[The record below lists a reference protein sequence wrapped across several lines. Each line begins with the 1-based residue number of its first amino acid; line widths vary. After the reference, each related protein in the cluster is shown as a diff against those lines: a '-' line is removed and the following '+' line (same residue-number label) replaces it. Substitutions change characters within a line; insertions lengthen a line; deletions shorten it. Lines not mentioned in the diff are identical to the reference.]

1 MKRRFWAGLL
11 SFVMLWSLLPASA
24 LAANEEDAVKYGE
37 YKNSIWEAMES
48 SGTVE
53 NTGIG
58 GVKSVSKTAVP
69 VKDDDGN
76 VIPNQFDV
84 TLNVVMEQAT
94 TTVQPGAA
102 ATVLVMD
109 VSGSM
114 DYCAECGHKIGNGSW
129 HERGC
134 KYENK
139 RNYASRLE
147 AAQAAAREFLKT
159 YSGRFGENGQ
169 ETSEETQDLG
179 RYVSLVAFSTGAK
192 VKVEWADVSNAAGYQ
207 KALKAVNDL
216 EADGGTNLEQGFVK
230 ANGQLK
236 QDAVK
241 NISEKN
247 VIALTDGVPTFYGK
261 DYLTLLGEWTANGHG
276 NIGCPD
282 TNAATVKA
290 ASALKA
296 SPAKLYTVCFGA
308 ADTKCWEKNSLH
320 KDNIWPYPDE
330 YHKDD
335 GPTVGTFL
343 SESIATKREY
353 AYNAGNT
360 AELMQAFK
368 AITDTITTG
377 LNAGTVTDG
386 LPAGVTTTDSAFAD
400 GKMTWNLN
408 AEEAEPSDA
417 GSGKTTYSWTK
428 TYRVSID
435 PTKVAAGTEYQ
446 PLNTP
451 TTLEVTVGGEKK
463 TVAFPIP
470 AGKVTPLT
478 TLTVTATGYEGT
490 YDGKDHGEAATANID
505 GAKIEY
511 STDNGTTWSE
521 TVPTIK
527 NVGETK
533 VLVRA
538 TLNGYADAEDEYTL
552 KVNYAPVTVTADN
565 QSVQLGSSALGYTAT
580 VTG

>member
-1 MKRRFWAGLL
+1 MCDPKMPVAGKTP
-11 SFVMLWSLLPASA
+11 V
-24 LAANEEDAVKYGE
+24 GE
-37 YKNSIWEAMES
+37 SPES

-247 VIALTDGVPTFYGK
+247 VIALTDGVPTYYGEASY
-261 DYLTLLGEWTANGHG
+261 DGILSGWTANGHG

-320 KDNIWPYPDE
+320 KDSLLPSQQE

-343 SESIATKREY
+343 SESIATKKEY
-353 AYNAGNT
+353 AYNADNT

-377 LNAGTVTDG
+377 LNAGTVTDS
-386 LPAGVTTTDSAFAD
+386 LPAGVSTTDGTFSD
-400 GKMTWNLN
+400 GNMTWVLN
-408 AEEAEPSDA
+408 DNDA
-417 GSGKTTYSWTK
+417 KKQVDTVSGKTTYTWTK

-446 PLNTP
+446 PLNNP
-451 TTLEVTVGGEKK
+451 TTLKVTVDGQEK

-470 AGKVTPLT
+470 AGKVAPPTPLT
-478 TLTVTATGYEGT
+478 VSGKNYEGT
-490 YDGKDHGEAATANID
+490 YDGKDHGEAATASID
-505 GAKIEY
+505 GAKIKY
-511 STDNGTTWSE
+511 SIDNGKT
-521 TVPTIK
+521 
-527 NVGETK
+527 
-533 VLVRA
+533 
-538 TLNGYADAEDEYTL
+538 
-552 KVNYAPVTVTADN
+552 
-565 QSVQLGSSALGYTAT
+565 
-580 VTG
+580 

>member
-24 LAANEEDAVKYGE
+24 LAAEDESVRYGRYNDNGVWAVTNDTGKVTETG
-37 YKNSIWEAMES
+37 
-48 SGTVE
+48 VE
-53 NTGIG
+53 
-58 GVKSVSKTAVP
+58 GVKSVSKTAE
-69 VKDDDGN
+69 KKGDN
-76 VIPNQFDV
+76 TYEV

-247 VIALTDGVPTFYGK
+247 VIALTDGVPTYYGEASY
-261 DYLTLLGEWTANGHG
+261 DGILSGWTANGHG